1 MLRVL
6 RNHTE
11 PMGAKEIQTFVSGRT
26 PAYTTLLTAL
36 DRLHKKGE
44 VERVGESPR
53 KMRFRPVHS
62 DEEHAST
69 AMLSAL
75 DDATDRNAA
84 LLRFAGN
91 LGADDLAMLRRAIST
106 GANTANR

>member
-6 RNHTE
+6 REHAEAMN
-11 PMGAKEIQTFVSGRT
+11 AKEIQEVVTGRT

-36 DRLHKKGE
+36 DRLHKKGQ

-53 KMRFRPVHS
+53 KMRFRPVLS
-62 DEEHAST
+62 GEEHAST
-69 AMLSAL
+69 TMLSAL
-75 DDATDRNAA
+75 DDATDRHAA

-91 LGADDLAMLRRAIST
+91 LNPDDLAMLRRAISPD
-106 GANTANR
+106 TATR